1 MIYFVND
8 TGDQEILQVI
18 KELLFVKPKDLDLT
32 KNLDML

>member
-8 TGDQEILQVI
+8 TGDQEILQVT
-18 KELLFVKPKDLDLT
+18 KQLLLVKPKDLDLT